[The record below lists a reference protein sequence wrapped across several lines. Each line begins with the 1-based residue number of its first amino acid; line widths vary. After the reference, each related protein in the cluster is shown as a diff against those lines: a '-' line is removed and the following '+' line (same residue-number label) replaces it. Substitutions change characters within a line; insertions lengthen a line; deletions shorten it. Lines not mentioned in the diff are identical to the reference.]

1 MKDSREHHRGK
12 EWCYAHNY
20 ITDSSIVEDGGRE
33 YLIEV
38 RLDKITLKITG
49 DAIYG
54 DANIDFKT
62 LDEALEYIEF
72 HDLWGMS
79 DVGLN
84 RMKVDLQRHLA
95 SASTQVIPETREAV
109 RRNTEDKIAYL
120 NTLLEFSRDELPY
133 TQELPA
139 SSEF

>member
-20 ITDSSIVEDGGRE
+20 ITDSSIVEDGIMG

-38 RLDKITLKITG
+38 RLDKITIKITG
-49 DAIYG
+49 GAI
-54 DANIDFKT
+54 NPLSLDFKT
-62 LDEALEYIEF
+62 LDEALEFIEF
-72 HDLWGMS
+72 HDMWGMS
-79 DVGLN
+79 DDALE
-84 RMKVDLQRHLA
+84 RIKADLKRHLA
-95 SASTQVIPETREAV
+95 SASKQVIPETREAI
-109 RRNTEDKIAYL
+109 RRNAEEKIAYL